1 MERPPIV
8 HVVIASL
15 LSGCLWYA
23 YRFWTAHGAPPEAG
37 VDSSEWILA
46 LLYLCWYGL
55 LVAGFLRMQGWARAL
70 FLFVT
75 PMLFAVDLA
84 VQLIEY
90 DPLPP
95 DLLAG
100 FLLYLAF
107 AFALSRRRVAE
118 LFT

>member
-1 MERPPIV
+1 MERPP
-8 HVVIASL
+8 VVWL
-15 LSGCLWYA
+15 LVVALLTGCVWYG
-23 YRFWTAHGAPPEAG
+23 YRFWTAYAVPLAARPDAS
-37 VDSSEWILA
+37 DWILPIFYV
-46 LLYLCWYGL
+46 LWYAF
-55 LVAGFLRMQGWARAL
+55 LVTGFLRMQGWARAL

-75 PMLFAVDLA
+75 PMLFAVDIA

-100 FLLYLAF
+100 MGLYVIF
-107 AFALSRRRVAE
+107 AWALSRKRVVE